1 MSGAATTPQQG
12 AKRPGGLGLAA
23 SRRRRRLWVLL
34 LCGLGLG
41 AAAALALTAFRDNLV
56 FFRSPSDIAAVMPA
70 DGRAF
75 RLGGLVEAGSVVRE
89 GAEARF
95 RVTDGAHAIAVTYR
109 GVLPDLFREGQG
121 VVALGRMRPDGGFAA
136 SEVLARHD
144 ETYMPPEVMDA
155 LKRSGHWNPE
165 QGAAPPA
172 SGWNT
177 MQPPGQPN
185 AQPFGQPTRTG
196 G

>member
-1 MSGAATTPQQG
+1 VSATTAPRRTG
-12 AKRPGGLGLAA
+12 VGLAA
-23 SRRRRRLWVLL
+23 ARRRRRIWMLL

-41 AAAALALTAFRDNLV
+41 GAAALALTAFRDNLV
-56 FFRSPSDIAAVMPA
+56 FFRSPSDIAAVAPT

-89 GAEARF
+89 GTEARF
-95 RVTDGAHAIAVTYR
+95 RVTDGAHAVAVTYR

-121 VVALGRMRPDGGFAA
+121 VVTLGRMRPDGGFTA

-155 LKRSGHWNPE
+155 LKRSGHWNPS

-172 SGWNT
+172 ASWNT
-177 MQPPGQPN
+177 MS
-185 AQPFGQPTRTG
+185 PTGSSIGPAPSRAG